1 MDVLKFG
8 VEFDVDP
15 AIEGLEE
22 VQEAAEGVGAGL
34 AERLSAAGDA
44 LGDFG
49 LEGSRSGRAIT
60 GFASAVSLVSP
71 GVGAAAR
78 SVAVLARGLGV
89 LRLGMGPLAV
99 GFAAMTAA
107 VALFQRQQAAADATR
122 QRSIALAEASKVA
135 DDKLTT
141 AREALAVATGDLT
154 AEEVKINQIRRQG
167 MVESLPAFKQHVEAI
182 SEEQAA
188 VETLRKRLESLSAQR
203 LGAATRAAQEAG
215 RMGENTD
222 GVRAAAK
229 GHEQLGQNIARTRAE
244 LAAKEQ
250 DLTAAQGKL
259 EAYTQTVKEAIQTE
273 VAAVV
278 VTKENEDAIKAN
290 AEAERRRAKLLQQ
303 VEEAQRNAAAS
314 AKTYEAS
321 LRSLEQMAAD
331 ATAGQLTG
339 IDAVIHARDR
349 ALAQA
354 REEFRTANAAAQSE
368 AQAAAARA
376 QYTAAEVALQ
386 AQAQAE
392 ITKLRAEAIAE
403 EKRQRDQAAA
413 EEAARR
419 AAEQDA
425 ITTGYAQMA
434 SAVSDITALMADKL
448 AENGKRGALALFRI
462 SQAAALAEIAI
473 NTIAAANKALLLGP
487 VAGPIAAAGI
497 YATGAAQAAAVAA
510 QAPPEIKHG
519 GGVIRARSRAPDEVD
534 VLARDEEFMLNGTGR
549 RMYGDAALH
558 AANRGESPWGGPS
571 YAVLVLNNRI
581 VDTAATEAYRAGGTL
596 RAAINTPRRSGRWA
610 DRRG

>member
-1 MDVLKFG
+1 MEFLRFG
-8 VEFDVDP
+8 IEFDVDP
-15 AIEGLEE
+15 ALDGLAE
-22 VQEAAEGVGAGL
+22 VGNAAEGVGAGL

-60 GFASAVSLVSP
+60 GFASAVSLISP

-89 LRLGMGPLAV
+89 LRLGLGPLAV

-229 GHEQLGQNIARTRAE
+229 GHEQLEQNIARTRAE

-331 ATAGQLTG
+331 ATASQLTG

-386 AQAQAE
+386 AQATAEIEKIQSDSIQRLLEQKRAAQAE
-392 ITKLRAEAIAE
+392 TARQIEEERALRIDVANMTGQIMGSLSSLAL
-403 EKRQRDQAAA
+403 QAAREKA
-413 EEAARR
+413 ETDRR
-419 AAEQDA
+419 AARQALETSKRLA
-425 ITTGYAQMA
+425 RAEVGISLAAGIVEASARYAGRPIATGVAVGALLAAYANQMA
-434 SAVSDITALMADKL
+434 SIESMRLHQGGL
-448 AENGKRGALALFRI
+448 GRG
-462 SQAAALAEIAI
+462 
-473 NTIAAANKALLLGP
+473 LL
-487 VAGPIAAAGI
+487 
-497 YATGAAQAAAVAA
+497 
-510 QAPPEIKHG
+510 
-519 GGVIRARSRAPDEVD
+519 PDERRVGRHV
-534 VLARDEEFMLNGTGR
+534 VLEEERVLSPQGTRNLGEEGARRLE
-549 RMYGDAALH
+549 
-558 AANRGESPWGGPS
+558 RGESSAPIVVPIPVFKHFGRFSQEELLRDSPTSRAIARGPTTGQTR
-571 YAVLVLNNRI
+571 Y
-581 VDTAATEAYRAGGTL
+581 
-596 RAAINTPRRSGRWA
+596 
-610 DRRG
+610 